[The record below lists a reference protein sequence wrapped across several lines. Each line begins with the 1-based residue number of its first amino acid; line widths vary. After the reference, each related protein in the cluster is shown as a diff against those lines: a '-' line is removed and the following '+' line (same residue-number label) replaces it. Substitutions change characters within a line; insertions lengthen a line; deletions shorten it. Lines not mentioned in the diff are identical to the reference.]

1 MDRRYVFHI
10 LVDDAHGDNFF
21 KILLEEPEVMP
32 SIKKYIFDRGAYS
45 KNCLASYVASSIPG
59 HTALLTGVFPDRNNV
74 PYAWYWNL
82 EGPSPKKMD
91 LSKVK
96 IKTIK
101 KWNKT
106 ISKEIK
112 TTFEY
117 VPDSASFT
125 VVSRGARYKFFTV
138 WKLIWAFILVKLKGV
153 DFLEQELGFWE
164 YMYLTQM
171 KKLLKKIRKKGLPAY
186 SFIVYP
192 PSDSAAHKYGFDS
205 QQYRTA
211 LNLLDRVVKLL
222 IEGDHSDT
230 KKPLL
235 GLKDMGY
242 FDDCMFVIC
251 SDHSSQ
257 KFNQLSDIL
266 ADVRKLS
273 LNIVSVNE
281 PKINKKA
288 IQNADSQKF
297 NQLSDILADVRKLS
311 LNIVSVNEP
320 KINKKAI
327 QNADIT
333 PPVYVSHTKA
343 IQNAELR
350 LIF

>member
-1 MDRRYVFHI
+1 
-10 LVDDAHGDNFF
+10 
-21 KILLEEPEVMP
+21 
-32 SIKKYIFDRGAYS
+32 
-45 KNCLASYVASSIPG
+45 
-59 HTALLTGVFPDRNNV
+59 
-74 PYAWYWNL
+74 
-82 EGPSPKKMD
+82 
-91 LSKVK
+91 
-96 IKTIK
+96 
-101 KWNKT
+101 
-106 ISKEIK
+106 
-112 TTFEY
+112 
-117 VPDSASFT
+117 
-125 VVSRGARYKFFTV
+125 
-138 WKLIWAFILVKLKGV
+138 
-153 DFLEQELGFWE
+153 
-164 YMYLTQM
+164 MYLTQM

-288 IQNADSQKF
+288 IQNAD
-297 NQLSDILADVRKLS
+297 
-311 LNIVSVNEP
+311 
-320 KINKKAI
+320 
-327 QNADIT
+327 IT